1 MNSRKFSKHI
11 KEMIYNSHDSDLL
24 YKFEEYVVHHE
35 DITKRQKQLIIMRL
49 VEKQSFEYIS
59 NKFDCAC
66 STARTSFIKGFAIV
80 IDEVR
85 LYLERE
91 CS

>member
-1 MNSRKFSKHI
+1 MSTRKFTQQL
-11 KEMIYNSHDSDLL
+11 KEMIYASHDSDLL
-24 YKFEEYVVHHE
+24 YKFESYVIHHE

-59 NKFDCAC
+59 NKFNCAC

-80 IDEVR
+80 VDEVM
-85 LYLERE
+85 LYLEKE
-91 CS
+91 CI